1 MNQQAS
7 AASLTG
13 VKNLILSD
21 LPVDLIMVT
30 GLAIGAGGGGGNRV
44 DVVE

>member
-1 MNQQAS
+1 MNQTS
-7 AASLTG
+7 VASLMG